1 MSNATP
7 SAPLYDGIGHGY
19 ASARRPDARIA
30 TRIDAA
36 LGDAR
41 TVLNVGAGAGS
52 YEPAHR
58 RVVAVEPSA
67 LMLSQRPGK
76 AAPAIRGVAEFLP
89 FRDGSFDAV
98 MASLTM
104 HHWSNWRAGVRE
116 MQRVTRGR
124 IVVFTFDPL
133 RTREYWLVQ
142 EYLPA
147 IADSPT
153 EAFDLAE
160 VAAAIGGRIEIVP
173 VPVDCTDGFLAAYW
187 RRPAMYLDP
196 GRRGAV
202 SAFHSV
208 PPEQLHEGIARLE
221 TDIASG
227 EWERRH
233 GAGLPADDFD
243 AGYRLIVRD

>member
-1 MSNATP
+1 MSNENPA
-7 SAPLYDGIGHGY
+7 APLYDGIGRGY
-19 ASARRPDARIA
+19 ATARRPDARIA
-30 TRIDAA
+30 ARIDAA
-36 LGDAR
+36 LGAAPS
-41 TVLNVGAGAGS
+41 VLNVGAGAGS

-58 RVVAVEPSA
+58 RVVAVEPST
-67 LMLSQRPGK
+67 LMLSQRGSD
-76 AAPAIRGVAEFLP
+76 AAPAVRGVAEFLP
-89 FRDGSFDAV
+89 FPDRSFDAV

-133 RTREYWLVQ
+133 RTREYWLVR

-160 VAAAIGGRIEIVP
+160 VAAEIGGRIEIVP

-208 PPEQLHEGIARLE
+208 PPEQLHEGLARLE